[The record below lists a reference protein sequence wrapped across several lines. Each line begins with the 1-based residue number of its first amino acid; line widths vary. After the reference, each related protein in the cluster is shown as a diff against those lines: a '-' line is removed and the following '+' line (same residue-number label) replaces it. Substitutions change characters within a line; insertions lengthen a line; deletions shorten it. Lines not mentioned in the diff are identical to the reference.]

1 MNKGQ
6 PGRPEPI
13 ANHPRYEK
21 IKDLNSGTF
30 GFVQLARDKHTGE
43 TWAVKFIERGDK
55 ITKYVEREIINHRC
69 LVHPHIVQF
78 REVFLT
84 PTHLCIVME
93 YAPGGDMFEYVVR
106 KNGLREDE
114 ARWFFQQLIVGL
126 DYCHR
131 MGVVNRDIKLENTLL
146 DSSPRPLVK
155 ICDFGYSKHETLHS
169 APISKV
175 GTAYY
180 TAPEVFL
187 CENEY
192 DAKHEKF
199 QSAPGSR
206 VGTPAYLAPEVILTT
221 KGKVYN
227 GKIADIWSCG
237 VMLYVMLVGAYPFER
252 PEDKHDNQKLQKMI
266 QRILHVDYS
275 IPPHVRASDDCKD
288 LLSKILVADP
298 AKRITVDGIYNHK
311 WYLKGLP
318 PGVREMNDRVQPPPE
333 GLQSVDDIKRLVE
346 EARHVGVGAPGYVNP
361 VETDE
366 YIDDAMDNMYD
377 EGSLDY

>member
-1 MNKGQ
+1 MLQK
-6 PGRPEPI
+6 GRPEPLEGH
-13 ANHPRYEK
+13 ARYEK

-30 GFVQLARDKHTGE
+30 GFVQLAKEKATGE
-43 TWAVKFIERGDK
+43 IIAIKFIERGEK

-69 LVHPHIVQF
+69 LVHPHIIQYK
-78 REVFLT
+78 EVFLT
-84 PTHLCIVME
+84 PNHLCIAME
-93 YAPGGDMFEYVVR
+93 FAPGGDMFEYVVR
-106 KNGLREDE
+106 KNGLKEDE

-155 ICDFGYSKHETLHS
+155 ICDFGYSKHE
-169 APISKV
+169 
-175 GTAYY
+175 
-180 TAPEVFL
+180 
-187 CENEY
+187 
-192 DAKHEKF
+192 KF

-221 KGKVYN
+221 KGKTYD

-266 QRILHVDYS
+266 QRILHVDYA
-275 IPPHVRASDDCKD
+275 IPAHIRLSDECKN
-288 LLSKILVADP
+288 LLSRILVADP
-298 AKRITVDGIYNHK
+298 QKRISVDSIYNHP
-311 WYLKGLP
+311 WYCKGLP
-318 PGVREMNDRVQPPPE
+318 PGVREMNDRPQPPPE
-333 GLQSVDDIKRLVE
+333 GLQSVEEIKKCIE
-346 EARHVGVGAPGYVNP
+346 DARKTGAGASGAVAGP
-361 VETDE
+361 ETDE

-377 EGSLDY
+377 DNLDYQD

>member
-1 MNKGQ
+1 MSKV
-6 PGRPEPI
+6 PGRTSEPL
-13 ANHPRYEK
+13 AGHPRYELVR
-21 IKDLNSGTF
+21 DLNSGTF
-30 GFVQLARDKHTGE
+30 GFVQLARDKATGE
-43 TWAVKFIERGDK
+43 VWAIKFIERGEK
-55 ITKYVEREIINHRC
+55 ITKYVEREIVNQRL

-84 PTHLCIVME
+84 SGHLCITME

-155 ICDFGYSKHETLHS
+155 ICDFGYSKHE
-169 APISKV
+169 
-175 GTAYY
+175 
-180 TAPEVFL
+180 
-187 CENEY
+187 
-192 DAKHEKF
+192 KF

-221 KGKVYN
+221 KGKTYD

-266 QRILHVDYS
+266 QRILHVDY
-275 IPPHVRASDDCKD
+275 HVPSHIKISDDCRD
-288 LLSKILVADP
+288 LLACILVADP
-298 AKRITVDGIYNHK
+298 HKRITIDGIYDHR
-311 WYLKGLP
+311 WYCKGLP
-318 PGVREMNDRVQPPPE
+318 PGVREMNDRLQPPPD
-333 GLQSVDDIKRLVE
+333 GLQSVEDVKRLID
-346 EARHVGVGAPGYVNP
+346 EARRVGNAAGPAGASGV

-366 YIDDAMDNMYD
+366 YIDDAMDGMYD
-377 EGSLDY
+377 STSLDYND